1 MSIILLVGF
10 NLFVSSSV
18 PQGNAA
24 ADTPSGLGIMIGA
37 EYKVNFDLFATYYS
51 KGNYDVKMHGISL
64 GKEFLLGQKLSILP
78 QIGMAKVTRSRENAS
93 EHAYAPLFMG
103 RLAYLFSNTGPTF
116 QIGISLREA
125 FNEEINADFIDF
137 GIGFRM

>member
-24 ADTPSGLGIMIGA
+24 SDIPSGLGIMIGG
-37 EYKVNFDLFATYYS
+37 EYKVNYDLFATYYS
-51 KGNYDVKMHGISL
+51 RGNYELRLHGMSL
-64 GKEFLLGQKLSILP
+64 GKEFLLAETFSVLP
-78 QIGMAKVTRSRENAS
+78 QIGMAKITRTRESAGERGYS
-93 EHAYAPLFMG
+93 PIFMV
-103 RLAYLFSNTGPTF
+103 RLAYLFSKDSSTF
-116 QIGISLREA
+116 QIGVSLREA
-125 FNEEINADFIDF
+125 FNEEINIDFIDF